1 MRLDRIRTKFLIV
14 LIPLFLVSFI
24 MLSSVSYYVANRALM
39 ESSVETAKAASDKF
53 STQIKDI
60 IEEKMIRL
68 DDLSRDDVLISADDS
83 SKVTLMQ
90 ATLKEVKG
98 FDSLLLTD
106 NKGAGINSKG
116 QHLNRAD
123 REYIQQVIKTKKPYV
138 SEALASGTSGNLIVS
153 LAEPILR
160 NGELKGIIVGTVSLE
175 KLSGVLENVK
185 FKESGYGYIVDSTG
199 IVVAHNKRPELI
211 NKLNISEKTVN
222 PELKT
227 KNLELDERLI
237 TAFKSVSTSG
247 KQTENIFYTSTAG
260 GAESAVLTP
269 IDLDGRRWVMVV
281 TAPEQ
286 ELTAAINQLAKW
298 MVGLSVI
305 AILIAI
311 IVIFMFSKNIAQ
323 KVIMIRDESVALNQG
338 DLRERVIDIH
348 SEDEIGQLSKG
359 FIGMRQTLNQLIT
372 TVQTKANQVTESS
385 IQLKESANQSAIAS
399 THVAESITDI
409 AAGADRQFSAVNEV
423 NTIAKEISSSA
434 SDISR
439 KASGIVEV
447 VKTTTKHAEQGRFSI
462 AKAVTQMQQVSQ
474 GSEAIQT
481 AVMDLE
487 KGSQEIGN
495 IVELI
500 SSIAGQTNLLALNAA
515 IEAARAGEAGRG
527 FAVVAEEVRKLAEES
542 NQSSQKIG
550 ELVKRNQIGM
560 EQAVNASKTGTES
573 INLGMEAVSSA
584 DETFKSIV
592 SAIEQLAQEINTVAE
607 AINHMS
613 AGSATMLN
621 SINAIDQ
628 VAKANTS
635 EVQDVSAATEEQSAS
650 MEEIA
655 AASQN
660 LANLAMELQ
669 EAISTFRV

>member
-24 MLSSVSYYVANRALM
+24 MLSSVSYYVANHALM
-39 ESSVETAKAASDKF
+39 GSSVETAKAVSDKF

-68 DDLSRDDVLISADDS
+68 EDLSRDDVLIGVDDA

-90 ATLKEVKG
+90 STLKEVKG

-106 NKGAGINSKG
+106 SKGVGVNSKG

-185 FKESGYGYIVDSTG
+185 FKESGYGYIVDSSG

-227 KNLELDERLI
+227 KNSELDERLI
-237 TAFKSVSTSG
+237 NAFKSVSTSG

-260 GAESAVLTP
+260 GSESAVLTP
-269 IDLDGRRWVMVV
+269 IELDGRRWVMVV
-281 TAPEQ
+281 TAPEEQ
-286 ELTAAINQLAKW
+286 LTAAINQLAKW
-298 MVGLSVI
+298 MIGLSLL
-305 AILIAI
+305 AIVIAI

-323 KVIMIRDESVALNQG
+323 KIIMIRDESVALNQG
-338 DLRERVIDIH
+338 DLRDRTIDIH

-372 TVQTKANQVTESS
+372 TVQAKANQVTESS
-385 IQLKESANQSAIAS
+385 DQLKESANQSAIAS
-399 THVAESITDI
+399 TEVAESITDI
-409 AAGADRQFSAVNEV
+409 AAGADRQFIAVNEV

-434 SDISR
+434 NDISK
-439 KASGIVEV
+439 KASSIVEV
-447 VKTTTKHAEQGRFSI
+447 VKSTTKHAEEGRSSI
-462 AKAVTQMQQVSQ
+462 ARAVAQMQQVGQ

-481 AVMDLE
+481 AVMELE

-500 SSIAGQTNLLALNAA
+500 SNIAGQTNLLALNAA
-515 IEAARAGEAGRG
+515 IEAARAGEQGRG

-560 EQAVNASKTGTES
+560 EQAVNASKAGKEN
-573 INLGMEAVSSA
+573 INLGMDAVSSA
-584 DETFKSIV
+584 DETFKTIV
-592 SAIEQLAQEINTVAE
+592 SAIEQLAQEINSVAG

-613 AGSATMLN
+613 AGSATMLS
-621 SINAIDQ
+621 SISAIDQ

-635 EVQDVSAATEEQSAS
+635 QAQDVSAATEEQSAS
-650 MEEIA
+650 MQEIA
-655 AASQN
+655 AASQS
-660 LANLAMELQ
+660 LATLAVELK
-669 EAISTFRV
+669 ETVEKFKV

>member
-1 MRLDRIRTKFLIV
+1 MRIDRIRTKFLLT
-14 LIPLFLVSFI
+14 LIPLFLISFI

-39 ESSVETAKAASDKF
+39 DSSVETAKAVSDKF

-60 IEEKMIRL
+60 IDEKMIRL
-68 DDLSRDDVLISADDS
+68 EDLSRDDILIGTDDA
-83 SKVTLMQ
+83 SKVKLLQ
-90 ATLKEVKG
+90 STLKEVKG

-106 NKGAGINSKG
+106 SKGSGVNSKG

-138 SEALASGTSGNLIVS
+138 SEALASGTSGTLIVS
-153 LAEPILR
+153 LAQPILR
-160 NGELKGIIVGTVSLE
+160 NGELKGIIVGTVGLE
-175 KLSGVLENVK
+175 KLSEVLENVK
-185 FKESGYGYIVDSTG
+185 FKETGYGYITDSSG

-211 NKLNISEKTVN
+211 NKLNISEKAVN

-227 KNLELDERLI
+227 KNAELDDRLI
-237 TAFKSVSTSG
+237 AAFKSVSTSG
-247 KQTENIFYTSTAG
+247 RQTENIFYTSTAG

-269 IDLDGRRWVMVV
+269 IDLAGRRWVMVV
-281 TAPEQ
+281 TAPEDQ
-286 ELTAAINQLAKW
+286 LTAVIHQLAKW
-298 MVGLSVI
+298 MVGLSII
-305 AILIAI
+305 AIVIAI
-311 IVIFMFSKNIAQ
+311 IVIFMFSKSIAQ
-323 KVIMIRDESVALNQG
+323 KIIMIRDESVALNQG
-338 DLRERVIDIH
+338 DLRTRTIDIQ
-348 SEDEIGQLSKG
+348 SEDEIGQLAKG

-385 IQLKESANQSAIAS
+385 DQLKESANQSAIAS

-434 SDISR
+434 SDISK
-439 KASGIVEV
+439 KASDIVEV
-447 VKTTTKHAEQGRFSI
+447 VRNTTKDAEQGRSSI
-462 AKAVTQMQQVSQ
+462 AKAVTQMQQVGQ
-474 GSEAIQT
+474 GSEAIQM
-481 AVMDLE
+481 AVMELE

-515 IEAARAGEAGRG
+515 IEAARAGEQGRG

-550 ELVKRNQIGM
+550 ELVNRNQIGM
-560 EQAVNASKTGTES
+560 QQAVNASKAGSES
-573 INLGMEAVSSA
+573 INLGMEAVNSA

-592 SAIEQLAQEINTVAE
+592 RAIDQLAQEINTIAG

-613 AGSATMLN
+613 AGSATMLE
-621 SINAIDQ
+621 SIRAIDQ
-628 VAKANTS
+628 VARANTS

-660 LANLAMELQ
+660 LATLAVELQ
-669 EAISTFRV
+669 EAVGKFKV